1 MAAIQLIAKS
11 SGQVTDVSGKNLL
24 SLAHPCVVKIAAAP
38 DSIQS
43 IGRNGDSL
51 VIRLKNG
58 EVINIDNFFQ
68 AVNGVRH
75 DLVLEAPGGEL
86 WLADQNEPWVTTELD
101 SIEQLLAERSDD
113 TYAVFGVLPL
123 AGLGALG
130 VGGLAAAA
138 GGGGGGGGSDGGTA
152 TTVADES
159 GNWAFPENTLEN
171 GESGSITEP
180 PGNVGPPIV
189 TEPTDVIAPE
199 PPVVTENNGNG
210 LSGTGEPEGIVTV
223 ELPDGSTVTTAV
235 DENGNWEFPEN
246 PLENGESGSITITD
260 PSGNVSP
267 PTVTEPADVIAP
279 EPPVI
284 TDNNGDGLSGTG
296 EPEGIVTVELP
307 DGSTV
312 TTVVDEN
319 GNWEFPENPLENG
332 ESGNI
337 TITDPSGN
345 VSPPTT
351 TEPADVIAPEP
362 PVITD
367 NNGDGLSGTGE
378 PEGIVTVELPDGS
391 TVTTVVDENGNWE
404 FPENPLENGESGS
417 ITITDPSGNVS
428 PPTITEPTDVI
439 APEPPVITDNNGD
452 GLSGT
457 GEPEGIVTVEL
468 PDGSTVT
475 TVVDENGNWEFPE
488 NPLENGESGN
498 ITITDPSGNVSP
510 PTITEPADVIAPEPP
525 VITDNNGNGLG
536 GTGEPEG
543 IVTVELPDGSTVT
556 TVVDEN
562 GNWEFPENPLE
573 NGETGSVTIT
583 DPSGNVSPPTTTE
596 PADVIAPEP
605 PVITD
610 NNGDGLSGTGEPEG
624 IVTVELPDGSTVTTV
639 VDENGNWEFPENP
652 LENGESGSITITDP
666 SGNVGPPT
674 VTEPA
679 DVIAPEPP
687 VITDNN
693 GDGLSGTGEPEGI
706 VTVELPDGSTVTT
719 VVDENGHW
727 EFPENPLENGES
739 GTVTITDPSG
749 NVSPPTI
756 TDPADVIAPEPPIVI
771 DNNGNGLGGTGEPEG
786 IVTVEL
792 PDGSTVTTVVD
803 ENGHWEFPENPL
815 ENGESGSITVTDP
828 SGNVSPPTTTEPADV
843 IAPEPPVITDSNGDG
858 LSGTGEPEGI
868 VTVEL
873 PDGSTI
879 TTVVDENGHWE
890 FPENPL
896 ENGESGTVTITDP
909 SGNVSPPTITEPA
922 DVIAPEP
929 PVITDNNG
937 NGLGGTGEPEGIVTV
952 ELPDGSTVTTV
963 VDENGNWEF
972 PENPLENGESGSITI
987 TDPSGNV
994 SPPTITEPADTAA
1007 PDIIQAEA
1015 SFSLIDDVGAITG
1028 PIAQGGHTDD
1038 NQPEFKGQL
1047 VAGDAVLV
1055 NVYDNGELIGSSL
1068 VAADGSW
1075 SFIPTQP
1082 LVDGEHSLQASA
1094 MDAAG
1099 NVSAMLP
1106 ADGWRF
1112 TVDTLAPATPDA
1124 PTAQDNVGDI
1134 TGPIDNGVTDDS
1146 TPTFSGSAEPGSVI
1160 TIKDGDEVLGTATV
1174 DGDGNWSFTP
1184 AQPLTDGEHA
1194 ISVSASDAAGNVSE
1208 PSDVLTIVVDTSDVM
1223 VSIEA
1228 AIDDVGEPQSLSN
1241 AALTNDTTPTLV
1253 GKTLADALV
1262 VISEDGVEI
1271 GSVSADAEGNWS
1283 FQLPE
1288 QADGEHSYSASVS
1301 NGANSGSAEFSLTI
1315 DGTAPAPAELVLAI
1329 DDQGLVRGP
1338 IAAGGVTDDALPMF
1352 SGRTEAGAIV
1362 TLFDGAEVL
1371 GSVTADANGDWSF
1384 TPAQPLADG
1393 EHSIRAQVADAAGN
1407 TSEPGPALAFSVDT
1421 APVSVSVIKASD
1433 NVGAKQGDLA
1443 DKALTDD
1450 NRPSLA
1456 GTASAGAIV
1465 SILDGSTLLGSVLA
1479 DAAGQWSLELPE
1491 QADGSHV
1498 YDILATAANGNEA
1511 STRFELTID
1520 TQAPDAPALVVVT
1533 DNVGT
1538 QQGALEAGAASDD
1551 SAAVISG
1558 SGANPGDLITIHDN
1572 GSPIGSAIVDADG
1585 NWSYKPET
1593 PLAEGEHAISAS
1605 ATDAAGNESAQ
1616 GPALSFVV
1624 DTTAP
1629 GAITGLELLDD
1640 VEGGAFGSIA
1650 LGEPSND
1657 ATPTYSGHVEGD
1669 AVLVRIYDNGELI
1682 GSASVDEA
1690 GNWRFEPQTPLAD
1703 GAHSFQAEALDAA
1716 GNLGPRSEAWDFVVD
1731 TALPETPRITRV
1743 QDDFGSQQGDL
1754 DKGASTDDV
1763 SLNLSGTG
1771 SAGATLFLYVRLSDD
1786 PQAPSELLGSTVID
1800 ANGEWS
1806 LASGDLA
1813 QFGGD
1818 GMKYFW
1824 ASSQS
1829 PSGQMSEAPS
1839 EDFPVEL
1846 HTALPEAP
1854 QLLALETEAFTSL
1867 VSGNLTSDATPS
1879 ISGSGAPGS
1888 LVQVYDNGQA
1898 LGSALV
1904 DETGNWSFTPQEPLA
1919 DGPHALTATLTDA
1932 VGNVTEPSA
1941 PWLFVIDTLAPN
1953 VGLDI
1958 NTAEQLAGQTEPG
1971 AIVTVIDK
1979 AGEAHSVT
1987 ADQNG
1992 RWSLQP
1998 NPLGLGEDGSISVAD
2013 AAGNQSQPI
2022 VIQGDVLAS
2031 YDLTRYTSQVNTTEA
2046 GPQANPSV
2054 TTLAD
2059 GRIVVVWQGG
2069 DTGSNNAEVFMQLF
2083 AADGVTRIGSEQ
2095 QVNQR
2100 SSYNQDSPQVVA
2112 LADGG
2117 YLVVWESWLAGPDTS
2132 NDGIMARRY
2141 GADGSPLTDEFAVN
2155 QLTAGGQLSVSVVAH
2170 PGGGYTISWI
2180 SDPDGGSTDRIVQR
2194 SFDAD
2199 DQPLGGDVVVGSG
2212 TGYGAEGAPAM
2223 AAFVDAAHQGMY
2235 VTVWSGRNGPG
2246 DSSGTG
2252 VIGQLHA
2259 ADGTPLGGNFQVN
2272 AGTGNNQDYP
2282 DVITL
2287 KDGSFVVIWEG
2298 NPPGSTGFDV
2308 YMAHYSVDPA
2318 TGAVQQIGPGDVRV
2332 NTGIAGDQYKP
2343 TAVALDDGG
2352 YLVIWG
2358 SAGGDGSGSA
2368 IFAQRYDAQ
2377 GHKLGREFLVNP
2389 TTEGNQGWAG
2399 DNVDMKNLLDATLMA
2414 DGSVYVTWQSDKA
2427 DNSSWGIEA
2436 TVIDIDAGYYSEFR
2450 VNGTLGGA
2458 QDHSAT
2464 ASLPNGGF
2472 VVVWESAS
2480 GDGSNDCV
2488 MAQLFDATGMPLGGE
2503 FVVNATTGDFQGK
2516 PAVAVLADGS
2526 FVVSWTS
2533 YAGGSDAIMQQK
2545 FGYTYDLDGN
2555 ISGAQLQGGE
2565 SRVNVS
2571 DADSQ
2576 RYSSITALE
2585 DGGYMLS
2592 WKSWEGGGWRI
2603 YARQYDADGSPAS
2616 GDLLVSATHYTS
2628 DIIGASISTLADGRV
2643 VFTYARNL
2651 GGGDAY
2657 FRIYDPQTQ
2666 SFGPELVANQT
2677 TANSQASPSVSMLAN
2692 GNFIVTWDSND
2703 HSGPDQYGYG
2713 VWGRI
2718 FDTAGTPLGNEF
2730 LLSTSTVGDQAMPVV
2745 VPRADGSFVVVYQ
2758 SATDAAPGAGTWG
2771 IYAQYF
2777 DAAGNKVGQELHI
2790 NQLVSG
2796 DQTQVDATF
2805 LDSGKLFVSW
2815 TDNGVGDGSGSAI
2828 KGSLVDLDETLGLI
2842 PPPPLGE
2849 GATGLDYVPA
2859 SPPQISVLSVGLDT
2873 NSAERLGGRT
2883 EPGATVSVVDAE
2895 GVSHTVVA
2903 DEYGRWDF
2911 YPNPL
2916 AQGEQ
2921 GSLSAHDGAGH
2932 QAPAVAIQGAALADY
2947 QLDRHTVEV
2956 NSTEAGPQTN
2966 PSAATLADG
2975 RIIVV
2980 WQSGTGT
2987 DVFMQLFEADGV
2999 TRVGSE
3005 QQVNQRNSGDQD
3017 GPQVVALA
3025 DGGYLVV
3032 WESYQ
3037 AGPDYSGDGIMARRY
3052 GTDGTPLT
3060 DEFLVNVATP
3070 GDQRHPSAVAHPDG
3084 GYTINWTS
3092 NPDSG
3097 STDLVVQRTFDADNQ
3112 PLTGDVLVGSG
3123 QAYGAEGAPAMAVFG
3138 DAAHQGMYVTVWTG
3152 RNGPGDASGTGV
3164 IGQLYAADGTA
3175 LGGNFQVNTG
3185 AGNDQNNPDVI
3196 VLKDGSFVVVWE
3208 GNPPGSSGFD
3218 VYMAHYSVDP
3228 ATGAVQQIGMGDV
3241 RVNTGIAGDQYKP
3254 TAVAL
3259 DDGGYLVIWGAAG
3272 GDGSGSAVFA
3282 QRYDAQGHKVGREF
3296 LVNPTT
3302 DGNQASNEAGS
3313 NVLDATLMADGNV
3326 YVTWQSDKSDSSG
3339 WGIEGTVIDIDA
3351 GYFSEFRVNGTL
3363 GGAQDHSATA
3373 SLPNGGFI
3381 VVWESATGDDSN
3393 DCIMAQLFDAAGM
3406 PVGGEFVVNAT
3417 TGDFQG
3423 KPAVAVLADGSF
3435 VVNWTSYAGGN
3446 DAIMQ
3451 QKFGYTYDLDGNIS
3465 GAQPQGGESMVNVND
3480 VGQQRFSSITAL
3492 EDGGYIVSWSA
3503 NTSGTSGKW
3512 QIFMRQYAADGSP
3525 VGGDRLVGDATYH
3538 TTAGPDAASLA
3549 TLLDGTVVIAYN
3561 RDIGGAAGVES
3572 FFRLYDPAT
3581 GLLGEEIR
3589 ANQTSANKQSSPAVS
3604 RLANGNFIV
3613 TWDSNDHSGLD
3624 QSGTST
3630 WGRIFDATGAALG
3643 SEFLVS
3649 NSTTGDQSEPM
3660 VVAREGGGFVVVYVS
3675 RSEAAPGSGSY
3686 GVYAQFFD
3694 DAGRKVGQELHIN
3707 QLVSG
3712 DQMQVD
3718 ATFLDSGKLFVS
3730 WTDNGVG
3737 DGNGSAIKGR
3747 LVDLDETLG
3756 LAPAVAEGGDTH
3768 VDYLPVSDAVGTAAD
3783 DMLDARGYTTASGGE
3798 GNDVIL
3804 IDGTGFAHIDGG
3816 AGYDILVWASRNTL
3830 DLGQVADKLEGIE
3843 AIRLSEGLSQS
3854 LTLSLADLLK
3864 VTEPDGEARHSL
3876 RITGDSGQNGVVDS
3890 VDIDLADWVRQAQ
3903 QVTEGAVTYDVYT
3916 SKSASYAHL
3925 LIQEGLYVV

>member
-138 GGGGGGGGSDGGTA
+138 GGGGGGGGSDGGTV

-159 GNWAFPENTLEN
+159 GNWAFPESPLEN

-180 PGNVGPPIV
+180 PGNVSPPTV
-189 TEPTDVIAPE
+189 TEPADVIAPE
-199 PPVVTENNGNG
+199 PPVITDNNGNG

-223 ELPDGSTVTTAV
+223 ELPDGSTVTTVV

-246 PLENGESGSITITD
+246 PLENGESGTITITD

-267 PTVTEPADVIAP
+267 PTTTEPADVIAPEPPVITDNNGDGLSGTGEPEGIVTVELPDGSTVTTVVDENGNWEFPENPLENGESGTITITDPSGNVSPPTTTEPADVIAPEPPVITDNNGDGLSGTGEPEGIVTVELPDGSTVTTVVDENGNWEFPENPLENGESGNITITDPSGNVSPPITTEPADVIAP

-345 VSPPTT
+345 VSPPT
-351 TEPADVIAPEP
+351 
-362 PVITD
+362 
-367 NNGDGLSGTGE
+367 
-378 PEGIVTVELPDGS
+378 
-391 TVTTVVDENGNWE
+391 
-404 FPENPLENGESGS
+404 
-417 ITITDPSGNVS
+417 
-428 PPTITEPTDVI
+428 
-439 APEPPVITDNNGD
+439 
-452 GLSGT
+452 
-457 GEPEGIVTVEL
+457 
-468 PDGSTVT
+468 
-475 TVVDENGNWEFPE
+475 
-488 NPLENGESGN
+488 
-498 ITITDPSGNVSP
+498 
-510 PTITEPADVIAPEPP
+510 
-525 VITDNNGNGLG
+525 
-536 GTGEPEG
+536 
-543 IVTVELPDGSTVT
+543 
-556 TVVDEN
+556 
-562 GNWEFPENPLE
+562 
-573 NGETGSVTIT
+573 
-583 DPSGNVSPPTTTE
+583 
-596 PADVIAPEP
+596 
-605 PVITD
+605 
-610 NNGDGLSGTGEPEG
+610 
-624 IVTVELPDGSTVTTV
+624 
-639 VDENGNWEFPENP
+639 
-652 LENGESGSITITDP
+652 
-666 SGNVGPPT
+666 

-679 DVIAPEPP
+679 D
-687 VITDNN
+687 T
-693 GDGLSGTGEPEGI
+693 S
-706 VTVELPDGSTVTT
+706 
-719 VVDENGHW
+719 
-727 EFPENPLENGES
+727 
-739 GTVTITDPSG
+739 
-749 NVSPPTI
+749 
-756 TDPADVIAPEPPIVI
+756 
-771 DNNGNGLGGTGEPEG
+771 
-786 IVTVEL
+786 
-792 PDGSTVTTVVD
+792 
-803 ENGHWEFPENPL
+803 
-815 ENGESGSITVTDP
+815 
-828 SGNVSPPTTTEPADV
+828 
-843 IAPEPPVITDSNGDG
+843 
-858 LSGTGEPEGI
+858 
-868 VTVEL
+868 
-873 PDGSTI
+873 
-879 TTVVDENGHWE
+879 
-890 FPENPL
+890 
-896 ENGESGTVTITDP
+896 
-909 SGNVSPPTITEPA
+909 
-922 DVIAPEP
+922 
-929 PVITDNNG
+929 
-937 NGLGGTGEPEGIVTV
+937 
-952 ELPDGSTVTTV
+952 
-963 VDENGNWEF
+963 
-972 PENPLENGESGSITI
+972 
-987 TDPSGNV
+987 
-994 SPPTITEPADTAA
+994 A
-1007 PDIIQAEA
+1007 PDISQAEA
-1015 SFSLIDDVGAITG
+1015 GLSLIDDVGAITG
-1028 PIAQGGHTDD
+1028 PIAQSGHTDD
-1038 NQPEFKGQL
+1038 DQPEFKGQL
-1047 VAGDAVLV
+1047 VGGDAVLV
-1055 NVYDNGELIGSSL
+1055 NIYDNGELIGSSL

-1082 LVDGEHSLQASA
+1082 LADGEHNLQASA

-1099 NVSAMLP
+1099 NVSELLP

-1112 TVDTLAPATPDA
+1112 TVDTLAPVELPEEGGSLSLLDDVGSVTGEIVRGGVTDDARPTFGGSGVPADIVSVNVYDNGVLIGSASVSDGQWSFEPALPLLAGEHNFQAALVDAAGNEGPKSADWPFSLKLTPPAAPSIEHVIDDQAPITSGHLQPGAQTDDRSPTAKGTAEPGTVVHLYVNGSEAGSVATDAEGNWSIDLADLGADGLKTLTAKAVDSAGQWSPATGGFDILLDTSAPAVPDA
-1124 PTAQDNVGDI
+1124 PSALDNVGAVTGPISGGVTDDSTPTFGGSAEPGATVTI
-1134 TGPIDNGVTDDS
+1134 KDGDNVLGTAIVDGDGNWSFTPAEALGEGEHSISTVVTDAAGNASEPSDALVLVVDTRPLHVSVAKALDDAGSLTAELGNGAVTDDRTPTLVGSATAGALVTVMDGASVLGSVVADAAGAWSLELPAQADGSYLYSVTASNGANSASTRFELTIDGSAPEKPGAILAVDNQGDVTGPIDNGVTDDS
-1146 TPTFSGSAEPGSVI
+1146 TPTFSGNAEPGSVI

-1208 PSDVLTIVVDTSDVM
+1208 PSDVLTILVDTSDVV

-1228 AIDDVGEPQSLSN
+1228 AIDDVGETQSLSN

-1262 VISEDGVEI
+1262 VISEGGVEI

-1288 QADGEHSYSASVS
+1288 QADGEHSYTASVS

-1315 DGTAPAPAELVLAI
+1315 DGSAPASAEVVVAT

-1338 IAAGGVTDDALPMF
+1338 IAADGVTDDALPVF

-1407 TSEPGPALAFSVDT
+1407 AGEPGPALAFSVDT
-1421 APVSVSVIKASD
+1421 APISVSVVKASD

-1572 GSPIGSAIVDADG
+1572 GSPIGSAIVDANG

-1605 ATDAAGNESAQ
+1605 AIDAAGNESAQ

-1629 GAITGLELLDD
+1629 GAITDLELLDD
-1640 VEGGAFGSIA
+1640 VEGGAFGGIA
-1650 LGEPSND
+1650 QGEPSND
-1657 ATPTYSGHVEGD
+1657 ATPTYSGHVEGG

-1682 GSASVDEA
+1682 GTASVDEA
-1690 GNWRFEPQTPLAD
+1690 GNWSFEPQPPLAD

-1743 QDDFGSQQGDL
+1743 QDDFGPQQGDL
-1754 DKGASTDDV
+1754 DKGASTDDANL
-1763 SLNLSGTG
+1763 SLSGTG

-1806 LASGDLA
+1806 LATDDLA
-1813 QFGGD
+1813 RFGGD

-1839 EDFPVEL
+1839 EDFPVAL

-1854 QLLALETEAFTSL
+1854 QLLALQTEAFTSQ
-1867 VSGNLTSDATPS
+1867 VCGNLTSDATPS

-1888 LVQVYDNGQA
+1888 LVLVYDNGEA

-1904 DETGNWSFTPQEPLA
+1904 DEAGNWSFTPQEPLV

-1941 PWLFVIDTLAPN
+1941 PWLLVIDTLAPN

-1979 AGEAHSVT
+1979 AGTAHSVT

-2059 GRIVVVWQGG
+2059 GRIAVVWQGG
-2069 DTGSNNAEVFMQLF
+2069 DTASNNAEVYMQLF
-2083 AADGVTRIGSEQ
+2083 EADGVTRIGGEQ

-2272 AGTGNNQDYP
+2272 AGTVNNQDYP

-2287 KDGSFVVIWEG
+2287 KDGSFVVVWEG

-2427 DNSSWGIEA
+2427 DNSGWGIEA

-2480 GDGSNDCV
+2480 GDGSSDCV
-2488 MAQLFDATGMPLGGE
+2488 MAQLFDASGMPLGGE

-2533 YAGGSDAIMQQK
+2533 YAGGNDAIMQQK

-2555 ISGAQLQGGE
+2555 ISGAQPQGGE
-2565 SRVNVS
+2565 SRVNLN

-2603 YARQYDADGSPAS
+2603 YARQYDADGLPAS

-2657 FRIYDPQTQ
+2657 FRIYDPNTQ
-2666 SFGPELVANQT
+2666 SFGPEIVANQT
-2677 TANSQASPSVSMLAN
+2677 TANSQASPSVSGLAN

-2703 HSGPDQYGYG
+2703 HSGPDQSGYG
-2713 VWGRI
+2713 IWGRI
-2718 FDTAGTPLGNEF
+2718 FDAAGVPVGNEF
-2730 LLSTSTVGDQAMPVV
+2730 LLSTSTLGDQAMPVV

-2771 IYAQYF
+2771 IYAQFF
-2777 DAAGNKVGQELHI
+2777 DAAGRKVGQELHI

-2815 TDNGVGDGSGSAI
+2815 TDNGVGDGNGSAI
-2828 KGSLVDLDETLGLI
+2828 KGSLVDLDESLGLI

-2849 GATGLDYVPA
+2849 GATGLDYVAA

-2883 EPGATVSVVDAE
+2883 EPGATVSVVDAQ

-2903 DEYGRWDF
+2903 DQYGRWDF

-3037 AGPDYSGDGIMARRY
+3037 AGPDTSGDGIMARRY
-3052 GTDGTPLT
+3052 GADGTPLT
-3060 DEFLVNVATP
+3060 DEFAVNLGTA

-3084 GYTINWTS
+3084 GYTISWTS

-3112 PLTGDVLVGSG
+3112 PLTGDVLAGSG

-3152 RNGPGDASGTGV
+3152 RNGPDDASGTGV
-3164 IGQLYAADGTA
+3164 IGQLHAADGTA
-3175 LGGNFQVNTG
+3175 LGGNFQVNAG

-3228 ATGAVQQIGMGDV
+3228 ATGAVQLIGMGDV

-3282 QRYDAQGHKVGREF
+3282 QRYDAQGNKLGREF

-3363 GGAQDHSATA
+3363 SGAQDHPATA

-3381 VVWESATGDDSN
+3381 VVWESATGDDSS

-3435 VVNWTSYAGGN
+3435 VVSWTSHAGGN

-3465 GAQPQGGESMVNVND
+3465 GAQPQGGESGVNVND

-3503 NTSGTSGKW
+3503 NISGTSGKW

-3561 RDIGGAAGVES
+3561 RDVGGAAGVES
-3572 FFRLYDPAT
+3572 YFRLYDPAT

-3613 TWDSNDHSGLD
+3613 TWDSNDHSGPD

-3712 DQMQVD
+3712 DQTQVD

-3730 WTDNGVG
+3730 WTDSGVG
-3737 DGNGSAIKGR
+3737 DGNGSAVKGR

-3756 LAPAVAEGGDTH
+3756 LAPAVAEGGATH

-3816 AGYDILVWASRNTL
+3816 AGYDILVWASRNAL
-3830 DLGQVADKLEGIE
+3830 DLGQVADRLEGIE